1 MNDVSPVN
9 ARSLFTNW
17 CTVTRDPINAFWEQR
32 IDWASQDFLE
42 QLIQCLI
49 ADIKLYQE
57 SSPEFFSEFASS
69 LIEDLRTLEDG
80 LENDDITISV
90 TFIRYLIS
98 SAALRNAVIH
108 GRLSLAFNWILC
120 SITDRPY
127 ENIQP
132 GTPIEFTPRYE
143 RPISLLA
150 SENPVISA
158 YAPIIVGRWFADLY
172 YSSWKYSIHNNLADQ
187 MLPTA
192 RAVIVAFLNSGEL
205 DLIAVAIE
213 AASQL
218 ASWLNIRNNPE
229 VRKIAD
235 TLIGLYERTDL
246 PADSRKIAGMALS
259 TQIGGH
265 TEQGFAVW
273 AARTLED
280 FRAELVPHEECQ
292 LLGHSCTT
300 PQELIDRF
308 QELLSAYEHFSTNLE
323 AEYGSDKAGATFRRA
338 QLFAIIAPSIQEL
351 LSIGRCHEA
360 IQLVATWFGVP
371 ADHRRTSSVLAVV
384 PHYYKGTLFAVDDLS
399 ELHERDTQA
408 SLSRMINAIN
418 EGFNTSIALQHDH
431 GAPRISTE
439 RPAPRG
445 QVDELAEAVTNF
457 YSIDRLRD
465 FLINT
470 PTDPRG
476 CFLPQSENVPFQP
489 LTEKML
495 EVTWPIV
502 TSFQEPR
509 ADRPLKKLLLWS
521 CGTILGGHE
530 IRSVGAFF
538 SAHNIDCMII
548 DDTEITSAEF
558 LGFYRDSLFDAI
570 WVNAHGE
577 YDSHEPHQAYIKLSE
592 DGRQTVSVVEMLQH
606 TIPDQNRRLLL
617 LNICLGGATYNTGSP
632 ACLGMGTM
640 LANKNQA
647 VISHIAE
654 VGSFV
659 APLFGTLMAIGLQQ
673 TSSFFTAFRFAI
685 RRLPWDHDT
694 VLDLIR
700 NEAPEFNEIVERL
713 SCSSPGVDQD
723 DIRTWGTPVFFE

>member
-1 MNDVSPVN
+1 MNAPPHVD
-9 ARSLFTNW
+9 ARSLFSNW
-17 CTVTRDPINAFWEQR
+17 LTLTQDPDNAFWEQR
-32 IDWASQDFLE
+32 IDWASQDLLE
-42 QLIQCLI
+42 YLVQCLI
-49 ADIKLYQE
+49 ADIEFYQE
-57 SSPEFFSEFASS
+57 SLPELFAEFSSS
-69 LIEDLRTLEDG
+69 IIADLPALEDG

-98 SAALRNAVIH
+98 SAALRNAVIN
-108 GRLSLAFNWILC
+108 GRLSFAFNWILC
-120 SITDRPY
+120 SIADRPY

-132 GTPIEFTPRYE
+132 GTPIEFTIWPE
-143 RPISLLA
+143 RPISFLA
-150 SENPVISA
+150 SENPIISA

-172 YSSWKYSIHNNLADQ
+172 YSSWKYSLHNNVADL
-187 MLPTA
+187 MLPEA
-192 RAVIVAFLNSGEL
+192 RAVIVGLLDSGQL
-205 DLIAVAIE
+205 DLVAVAIE

-218 ASWLNIRNNPE
+218 ASWLNIRNNAE
-229 VRKIAD
+229 ARTIAD
-235 TLIGLYERTDL
+235 ALIRVYESTGL
-246 PADSRKIAGMALS
+246 PADCRKIAGMALS
-259 TQIGGH
+259 TQIGRH

-280 FRAELVPHEECQ
+280 FRTELVPHQECQ

-300 PQELIDRF
+300 PQQLMDRF
-308 QELLSAYEHFSTNLE
+308 QDLLSAYERFSTNLE
-323 AEYGSDKAGATFRRA
+323 AEYGQDKAGATFRRA
-338 QLFAIIAPSIQEL
+338 QLFAVIAPSIQEL
-351 LSIGRCHEA
+351 ISIGRCREV

-371 ADHRRTSSVLAVV
+371 TEHRRTSSVLAVV
-384 PHYYKGTLFAVDDLS
+384 PHYYKGTVFAVDNLS

-418 EGFNTSIALQHDH
+418 EGFDTSIAVQHDH
-431 GAPRISTE
+431 GSPRISTG
-439 RPAPRG
+439 RRAPLG

-538 SAHNIDCMII
+538 SAHNIDCTVI
-548 DDTEITSAEF
+548 DDTEISSAEF

-700 NEAPEFNEIVERL
+700 TEAPQCNEIVERL
-713 SCSSPGVDQD
+713 SSSSPGVDQD